1 MTATTEEPGVFLLGV
16 GAQKAGTSWLHA
28 QLNRRADA
36 DFGFL
41 KEYHVHDALTLPAAG
56 FSHRRRR
63 SLLKPR
69 TWRRQRFLDRPE
81 RYYAYFARR
90 LKRRHIR
97 LTGDITPSYSGLSAS
112 TLSRIRQGFAAHAIP
127 VRPVFLM
134 RDPIER
140 IISSARMQRRKQ
152 GLTDSAGEIETLR
165 QLGQERPER
174 ISLRSD
180 YGHTLKALEQAF
192 GLEHCFLDVYEQLF
206 NPTCWSRLCEFLALP
221 YEEPLWGQQVNVSR
235 TETNLPE
242 DVLQELGQWQAEAMA
257 AVRRSCPDLDL
268 DRLWPTATRWCPVD

>member
-28 QLNRRADA
+28 QLNRRSDA

-56 FSHRRRR
+56 YSQRRRR

-112 TLSRIRQGFAAHAIP
+112 TLSSIRQGFAAHAIP

-165 QLGQERPER
+165 QLCQERPER

-192 GLEHCFLDVYEQLF
+192 GLEHCLLDVYEQLF
-206 NPTCWSRLCEFLALP
+206 SPTCWSRLCDFLALP
-221 YEEPLWGQQVNVSR
+221 YEEPLWDQQVNVSR

-242 DVLQELGQWQAEAMA
+242 DILQDLGKWQAEAFA

-268 DRLWPTATRWCPVD
+268 DRYWPTATRWCPPA